1 MFRYAVPVFL
11 TSALLLGAYT
21 TEARAQWGR
30 APAGNDLSGRYIN
43 QSNGGQCFI
52 YRQGGSYVF
61 TNENGTPA
69 RFVYVGPNQFRMVG
83 GDWDPRTVATVLG
96 RDPSGRMVIRF
107 VSTGPP
113 GYWVQ
118 ED

>member
-1 MFRYAVPVFL
+1 
-11 TSALLLGAYT
+11 
-21 TEARAQWGR
+21 
-30 APAGNDLSGRYIN
+30 
-43 QSNGGQCFI
+43 
-52 YRQGGSYVF
+52 
-61 TNENGTPA
+61 
-69 RFVYVGPNQFRMVG
+69 VYVGPNQFRMVG